1 MSFSNELLFL
11 DRLYYEAEGLIRRQV
26 ANLIFLNDERGGT
39 MLEHRPN
46 SSRGRE
52 S

>member
-26 ANLIFLNDERGGT
+26 IFLNDERGGT